1 MRVFVYGS
9 LKRGKKLHSLLENAK
24 FLGEAITCNKYP
36 MILSKSKWY
45 PYLIEKK
52 GVGYNIKG
60 EVYEVS
66 PSLLKKLDI
75 IEETP
80 FYYYRKKIPICLNKK
95 RILAWVYF
103 VRKIPKFN
111 KRDLRDEF

>member
-1 MRVFVYGS
+1 LIKIFVYGS
-9 LKRGKKLHSLLENAK
+9 LKRRKKLHSFLKEAK

-52 GVGYNIKG
+52 GIGYNIKG
-60 EVYEVS
+60 EVYEIS
-66 PSLLKKLDI
+66 HSILKKLDR

-95 RILAWVYF
+95 KNLSLGLF
-103 VRKIPKFN
+103 C
-111 KRDLRDEF
+111 